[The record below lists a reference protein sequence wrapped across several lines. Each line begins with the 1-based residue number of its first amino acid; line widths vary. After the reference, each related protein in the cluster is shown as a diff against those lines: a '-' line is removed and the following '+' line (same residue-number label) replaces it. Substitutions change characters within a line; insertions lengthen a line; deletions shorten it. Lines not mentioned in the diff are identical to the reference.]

1 MAVRARPW
9 WTCRVEAVAFRNVGF
24 LRPFGFRLCGTIDLA
39 HFGYHASHE
48 QYAPS
53 TLLAHVQ
60 SAERAGFACA
70 MSSEHFKPWSNAQ
83 GHAGHAWSWL
93 GAALATTRLPFGI
106 ITAPGY
112 RHHPAVLAQSA
123 ATLSE
128 MFPDRLWLALGSGQR
143 LNEDITGLAWPEK
156 AERTARLAECA
167 CVIRALFEGETVTH
181 RGRVTVVDAKLYSRP
196 SKAPLLLGGAVTA
209 DTARKVAAWAD
220 GLVTVGI
227 EPDKLRPVVEA
238 FREGG
243 GADKPVFLQTK
254 VGWDTDPDRALA
266 EAHGQWASN
275 MLEGDANWD
284 LRSPEDFE
292 TASRFVRPEDVHG
305 CVRVSDDL
313 GRQAAW
319 LAELAEIGFEEIIIH
334 QVGRNQDAFIEA
346 FGARV
351 LPQLRL

>member
-1 MAVRARPW
+1 MAR
-9 WTCRVEAVAFRNVGF
+9 
-24 LRPFGFRLCGTIDLA
+24 I
-39 HFGYHASHE
+39 GYHASHE

-53 TLLAHVQ
+53 TLLSYVQ
-60 SAERAGFACA
+60 DAEQAGFDCA

-128 MFPDRLWLALGSGQR
+128 MFPERLWLALGSGQR
-143 LNEDITGLAWPEK
+143 LNEDVTGLPWPEK
-156 AERTARLAECA
+156 AERTARLGECA
-167 CVIRALFEGETVTH
+167 EVIRALFEGETVTH

-196 SKAPLLLGGAVTA
+196 EKAPLLIGGAVTA
-209 DTARKVAAWAD
+209 ETARTVAGWAD

-227 EPDKLRPVVEA
+227 EPGKLRSVVAA

-243 GADKPVFLQTK
+243 GSGKPIFLQTK
-254 VGWDTDPDRALA
+254 VCWDTDAERALA
-266 EAHGQWASN
+266 EAHGQWAAN

-284 LRSPEDFE
+284 LRTPEDFE
-292 TASRFVRPEDVHG
+292 TASRFVRPEDVHS
-305 CVRVSDDL
+305 CVRVSTDL

-319 LAELAEIGFEEIIIH
+319 LAELSEIGFEEIIVH
-334 QVGRNQDAFIEA
+334 QVGRNQSAFLDAF
-346 FGARV
+346 GGHV
-351 LPQLRL
+351 LPQVRR

>member
-1 MAVRARPW
+1 MAR
-9 WTCRVEAVAFRNVGF
+9 
-24 LRPFGFRLCGTIDLA
+24 
-39 HFGYHASHE
+39 FGYHASHE

-53 TLLAHVQ
+53 TLLSHVQ
-60 SAERAGFACA
+60 SAERAGFVCA

-128 MFPDRLWLALGSGQR
+128 MFPERLWLALGSGQR
-143 LNEDITGLAWPEK
+143 LNEDITGMPWPEK
-156 AERTARLAECA
+156 AERTARLSECA
-167 CVIRALFEGETVTH
+167 AVIRALFDGETVTH

-196 SKAPLLLGGAVTA
+196 AKAPLLLAGAVTTE
-209 DTARKVAAWAD
+209 TARKVATWAD

-227 EPDKLRPVVEA
+227 EPGKLRPVVEA
-238 FREGG
+238 FCEGG
-243 GADKPVFLQTK
+243 GEGKPVFLQTK
-254 VGWDTDPDRALA
+254 VCWDTDDGRALS
-266 EAHGQWASN
+266 EAHGQWAAN

-284 LRSPEDFE
+284 LRTPEDFE

-305 CVRVSDDL
+305 CVRVSSDL

-319 LAELAEIGFEEIIIH
+319 LADLAEIGFEEIIVH

-346 FGARV
+346 FGGGV
-351 LPQLRL
+351 LPQLRA